1 MSSFGERFLFF
12 STNPRNP
19 KLIKLIL
26 QVIKDNGLNNQDYN
40 EDVQAD
46 FYRYYTKAS
55 ASKGGNSKN
64 PAFSGRQLLTR

>member
-26 QVIKDNGLNNQDYN
+26 QVIKDNGLNNQDGS
-40 EDVQAD
+40 VAK
-46 FYRYYTKAS
+46 F
-55 ASKGGNSKN
+55 
-64 PAFSGRQLLTR
+64 